1 MHRQLAAGIAAICL
15 LIGPVHAGEPA
26 SNDEEMDTVL
36 VIGEQPGPGLWKV
49 SKGDH
54 VMWVLASYA
63 PLPKGMTWRSQKIEA
78 RIGESQEVLYP
89 PNIDIGTNIG
99 LLRGITLIPAA
110 LKAGKIPDGR
120 TLKDVLNP
128 ETYARWLVLRQKY
141 MGKDDDAEKW
151 RPAIALEG
159 LRGAAFRK
167 NNLQGGVSVRAVVDR
182 AAKKQKVR
190 VHQLPTIKR
199 TLKVE
204 DPRGMLKSAKKLE
217 FPDIECFTRSLG
229 KVEPDI
235 ERARTLGN
243 AWSRGDIEKMRS
255 LQRNRPVKEALND
268 SCTYV
273 LMAAFNEGESKDAAH
288 AKKMLDDVLWHAE
301 QVTYQAQLDW
311 LAAAQAAI
319 AKNKSTFTVLGVAE
333 VFSQDGHLE
342 KLRKLGYTVEEPQ

>member
-1 MHRQLAAGIAAICL
+1 MAAFGL
-15 LIGPVHAGEPA
+15 LIGPSLAAEPA
-26 SNDEEMDTVL
+26 PPDDIDTVL

-63 PLPKGMTWRSQKIEA
+63 PLPKGMTWRSKQIEA

-89 PNIDIGTNIG
+89 PNVNIGTDIG

-110 LKAGKIPDGR
+110 LKAGKIPDGKK
-120 TLKDVLNP
+120 LKDVLIP
-128 ETYARWLVLRQKY
+128 ETYGKWLVLRQKY

-151 RPAIALEG
+151 RPAIALEQ

-167 NNLQGGVSVRAVVDR
+167 NSLQGGVAVRAVVDR

-190 VHQLPTIKR
+190 IHQLPTIKR
-199 TLKVE
+199 VLKVE

-217 FPDIECFTRSLG
+217 FPDIDCFTRNLD
-229 KVEPDI
+229 KVEADV
-235 ERARTLGN
+235 ERVKSLAN
-243 AWSRGDIEKMRS
+243 AWSRGDIEKLRG
-255 LQRNRPVKEALND
+255 LHRNRPIKEALND

-288 AKKMLDDVLWHAE
+288 AKKMLDNILWHAE
-301 QVTYQAQLDW
+301 QAIYQAQLDW
-311 LAAAQAAI
+311 LAAAQVAL
-319 AKNKSTFTVLGVAE
+319 AKNKSTFTVLSVAE
-333 VFSQDGHLE
+333 VFSPGGSLE
-342 KLRKLGYTVEEPQ
+342 KLRALGYTVEEPL